1 MIDTIKINTTWKKD
15 KDELIKPLF
24 IVNETTYYLTQS
36 TIANKFAI
44 LDFTNSFVLQLDLY
58 PIDFSNDTMNY
69 YHEVNMHYYDKNNCE
84 PFNTNLKIFM
94 KQNYNMLFP
103 SFYDFIKLVIESY
116 DSNQ

>member
-1 MIDTIKINTTWKKD
+1 MIDIVKEEMVCNKGAN
-15 KDELIKPLF
+15 ELMKPLF
-24 IVNETTYYLTQS
+24 VVNEVTYYITQS
-36 TIANKFAI
+36 TITKKFAI
-44 LDFTNSFVLQLDLY
+44 IDYTNSFVLQLDLY

-116 DSNQ
+116 DNNQ